1 MREIY
6 LKAFK
11 RGLLYLEDKK
21 NWINEINFFP
31 VADKD
36 TGDNLVKTIKE
47 AIEIVEAKG
56 IKRNFFERM
65 AEALFETATGN
76 SGLIFSCFFEGFK
89 EGMNSEYLKSDN
101 LRGGFEKGKKHA
113 YECIYNPKEGTILT
127 VIRRMSDKIQNLEG
141 DVIYLLE
148 KAIEEGEIACN
159 KTREMLP
166 ELRENN
172 VPDAGA
178 AGFLI
183 FWQGFFDE
191 IKENFYEI
199 IAIVNDV
206 KNNMKEFM
214 SCLNEFGESLVINRR
229 DNILKIHIHTFL
241 PERIKKIILNRSEVL
256 KIDIN
261 RVFNA

>member
-47 AIEIVEAKG
+47 AIEIVESENRKG
-56 IKRNFFERM
+56 NFFEQM
-65 AEALFETATGN
+65 ADALFETATGN
-76 SGLIFSCFFEGFK
+76 SGLIFSLFFDGFK
-89 EGMNSEYLKSDN
+89 KGMNSLYFKSDN
-101 LRGGFEKGKKHA
+101 LRYGFKMGKKST
-113 YECIYNPKEGTILT
+113 YEGIYNPKEGTVLT
-127 VIRRMSDKIQNLEG
+127 VIKKMSDKIQNMEG

-166 ELRENN
+166 ELKENN

-178 AGFLI
+178 VGFLI

-199 IAIVNDV
+199 VAVVKDV
-206 KNNMKEFM
+206 KDNVNEFV
-214 SCLNEFGESLVINRR
+214 SSLNDFGESIVINKR
-229 DNILKIHIHTFL
+229 DNRLKIHIHTFL
-241 PERIKKIILNRSEVL
+241 PERIKEIISDRSEVL